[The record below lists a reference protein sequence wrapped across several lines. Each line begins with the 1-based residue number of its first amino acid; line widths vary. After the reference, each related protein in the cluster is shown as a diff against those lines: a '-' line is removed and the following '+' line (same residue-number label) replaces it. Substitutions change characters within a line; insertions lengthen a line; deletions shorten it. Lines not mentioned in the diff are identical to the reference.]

1 MPIARV
7 VPKSVKSSPRYR
19 LALTSR
25 SKLLTMENQ
34 VASSDGSDFPGGGQP
49 VLLMIKQTRVAR
61 MAWLCMVLLSCFF
74 FKGKAV
80 KD

>member
-1 MPIARV
+1 
-7 VPKSVKSSPRYR
+7 
-19 LALTSR
+19 
-25 SKLLTMENQ
+25 MENQ